1 MLGCCCTLRQFGL
14 NFQLFGSSSNPKY
27 DDASL
32 EKEAAEIFGAADKD
46 NNQVLSHT
54 ELKKYIQEHSEVRKR
69 LLIIGSGEDCGWH
82 GLFKDADDDG
92 DGEISLA
99 VGSCWGWAAAAG
111 AAADAGGL
119 SALLLGPGGG

>member
-1 MLGCCCTLRQFGL
+1 MAGLLLCAVQFGF
-14 NFQLFGSSSNPKY
+14 NSQLFGSSSDPKY

-54 ELKKYIQEHSEVRKR
+54 ELKTYIQAHSEVRKR
-69 LLIIGSGEDCGWH
+69 LLVIGSGEDCGWQ

-99 VGSCWGWAAAAG
+99 VGSWGWG
-111 AAADAGGL
+111 CC
-119 SALLLGPGGG
+119 